1 MVLNKNTLQ
10 CEVIT
15 DATNGQIIDMPIL
28 PSSQS
33 DCKNGEVFNSVLRA
47 CIKTMY
53 TCQENQFYN

>member
-1 MVLNKNTLQ
+1 MPRCRDQGMVLNKNTLQ

-33 DCKNGEVFNSVLRA
+33 DCKNG
-47 CIKTMY
+47 
-53 TCQENQFYN
+53 